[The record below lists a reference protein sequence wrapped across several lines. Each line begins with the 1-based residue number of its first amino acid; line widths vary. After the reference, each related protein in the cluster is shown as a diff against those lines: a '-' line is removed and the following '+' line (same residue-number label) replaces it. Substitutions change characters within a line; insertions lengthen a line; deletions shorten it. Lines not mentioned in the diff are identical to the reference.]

1 MLLRV
6 SLKSVFALGVSLG
19 GLPCLVPPVRA
30 QQAVDTAAIRGT
42 VVDPEGA
49 VIPGATIT
57 LTLAGGKARVIT
69 SGGDG
74 AYALT
79 GVAPGVYSITV
90 TMPNFASFVRQGVR
104 LASGQ
109 QMTIDVKLIV
119 EAQSQQVQVTA
130 QENQVG
136 VDAESNASS
145 TVLKDKDLDALSDD
159 PDELSS
165 ELSALAGPAAG
176 PNGGQIYVDGFTGGQ
191 LPPKSSIREIRVNQ
205 NPFSSQYDRLGFGR
219 VEVFTKPGTDKYHGN
234 YQINGNDSSFNTQN
248 PVLNRFLS
256 PGQLPIAQP
265 PYYTIL
271 MFGGITG
278 PLTKKASFNVSGS
291 HRNIQDNSIFNGT
304 ILTPA
309 GNAGANGSA
318 TVCQPGQANTAGC
331 AVQQL
336 QTATHYPQVR
346 TEISPRLDL
355 AITDTNTL
363 TVRYQYEQNDQLN
376 SGLGGFNLPTTA
388 YNVASNESELQMSDT
403 QIISPRVINETRFEF
418 SRDRDTST
426 AQSYAPTVNVQSA
439 FITGGSSSGT
449 SSDHQEHI
457 EVQNYTSIQLKKNF
471 LRLGGR
477 LRTTREA
484 NNTTALTNGSF
495 NYASLADYENNNVE
509 TFTITRVNVPKV
521 EARLTDL
528 GVYAE
533 SDWKPRPNLTVSY
546 GIRYETQNAL
556 DEHHDIAPRVSFA
569 YGLGS
574 GKSNPRTVLR
584 GGFGIFYDRFQLGN
598 LLTTYREN
606 GLNQTQVTLTNIGTG
621 GCSPLNLSACT
632 GGTTGGNT
640 VYNKAANL
648 RSPYIMQTAIGVDEQ
663 LFRGGTVSV
672 NYLNSI
678 GVHQF
683 LSQNIAAIGRTY
695 AATNTGIP
703 VTDQFQS
710 EGVLH
715 QNQLNTNFN
724 IRKKR
729 VSLFGWYGLNW
740 AKADT
745 SGANYFPSIPGN
757 IGADYGRAAFA
768 VRSRLFLGGN
778 TTLPHGISLSPF
790 VLAQS
795 GNPYNITTGQDLN
808 GDSIINDRPTFLPG
822 RNSASCTDAS
832 TFGIPAA
839 GSSYTPIPINYCT
852 GPALFTMNLRATK
865 AFGIGPKTGESSNAQ
880 GGGPSPGGP
889 GGPGGPRGGG
899 GGGGRGGPGGL
910 SGGGGASTGH
920 KYTLLLGA
928 QLQNVFN
935 RADYSTPVGV
945 LASPHFGQSLQL
957 TGPPYT
963 ANAAVQR
970 LQLTA
975 SFNF

>member
-1 MLLRV
+1 MVFRV
-6 SLKSVFALGVSLG
+6 CSQSVLALGVLVG
-19 GLPCLVPPVRA
+19 GAACVAPPVRA
-30 QQAVDTAAIRGT
+30 QQTAGAAALRGT
-42 VVDPEGA
+42 VVDPDGA
-49 VIPGATIT
+49 VIPGATVT
-57 LTLAGGKARVIT
+57 LTPASGSARIVK
-69 SGGDG
+69 SGEDG
-74 AYALT
+74 TYALT
-79 GVAPGVYSITV
+79 GVAPGVYSVTV
-90 TMPNFASFVRQGVR
+90 TMPNFASFVRQGMR
-104 LASGQ
+104 LMSGQ
-109 QMTIDVKLIV
+109 QMSLDVKLIV
-119 EAQSQQVQVTA
+119 QAQSQQVQVTA
-130 QENQVG
+130 QDTQVG
-136 VDAESNASS
+136 VDPESNASS

-248 PVLNRFLS
+248 PVLNSYLS
-256 PGQLPIAQP
+256 PGQSPIAQP
-265 PYYTIL
+265 PYYTVL
-271 MFGGITG
+271 MFGSVTG
-278 PLTKKASFNVSGS
+278 PISRKASFNLSGS

-309 GNAGANGSA
+309 GNVGANGSA
-318 TVCQPGQANTAGC
+318 TVCTPGEANCTA
-331 AVQQL
+331 QQL

-346 TEISPRLDL
+346 TDFSPRLDL
-355 AITDTNTL
+355 AITDSNTL
-363 TVRYQYEQNDQLN
+363 TMRYQYEQNDQLN
-376 SGLGGFNLPTTA
+376 AGLGGFNLPSTA
-388 YNVASNESELQMSDT
+388 YNLTSNESELQMSDT
-403 QIISPRVINETRFEF
+403 QIVSPRVINETRFEF
-418 SRDRDTST
+418 SRDRSTQT
-426 AQSYAPTVNVQSA
+426 AQSFAPTVNVQSA

-449 SSDHQEHI
+449 ISDHQEHI
-457 EVQNYTSIQLKKNF
+457 EVQNYTSVQLKKNF

-484 NNTTALTNGSF
+484 NNITSLTNGSF
-495 NYASLADYENNNVE
+495 NYASLSNYEANNVE
-509 TFTITRVNVPKV
+509 NFSIIQVNVPKV

-533 SDWKPRPNLTVSY
+533 TDWKPRPNLTVSY

-556 DEHHDIAPRVSFA
+556 NEHHDIAPRVSFA
-569 YGLGS
+569 YGLGN
-574 GKSNPRTVLR
+574 KSNPRTVLR
-584 GGFGIFYDRFQLGN
+584 GGFGIFYDRFQLNN
-598 LLTTYREN
+598 LLTTYRQN
-606 GLNQTQVTLTNIGTG
+606 GINQTQYTFSNIGTT
-621 GCSPLNLSACT
+621 GCSPTDVAACLA
-632 GGTTGGNT
+632 GAVPGGNT
-640 VYNKAANL
+640 TYTKAPNL
-648 RSPYIMQTAIGVDEQ
+648 RSPYIMQTAIGFDEQ

-678 GVHQF
+678 GVHEF
-683 LSQNIAAIGRTY
+683 LSQNIAAIDRSY
-695 AATNTGIP
+695 SATNTGLP
-703 VTDQFQS
+703 VSDQFQS

-729 VSLFGWYGLNW
+729 LSLFGWYGLNW
-740 AKADT
+740 ANADT
-745 SGANYFPSIPGN
+745 SGPNYFPSIPGH

-778 TTLPHGISLSPF
+778 ATLPHGISLSPF

-795 GNPYNITTGQDLN
+795 GNPYNITTGSDEN
-808 GDSIINDRPTFLPG
+808 GDSVINDRPTFLPG

-832 TFGIPAA
+832 TFAIPAA
-839 GSSYTPIPINYCT
+839 GTSYTPIPINYCT

-865 AFGIGPKTGESSNAQ
+865 AFGIGPKTGESANAQ
-880 GGGPSPGGP
+880 GGGPPGGGP

-899 GGGGRGGPGGL
+899 GGRGGPGGL
-910 SGGGGASTGH
+910 NGGGGASTGH
-920 KYTLLLGA
+920 KYSLLLGA

-945 LASPHFGQSLQL
+945 LTSPHFGQSLQL
-957 TGPPYT
+957 TGPPFT